1 MPDLILPAPA
11 KINRFLHI
19 VGQRPDGYHLLQTLF
34 QFIDLNDV
42 LEFTLHHSREVRLNS
57 TIPGISAAN
66 NLVLRAAQALQA
78 ASSTGQGVDI
88 SLKKQI
94 PIGAGLGGGSSD
106 AATTLLALNQLW
118 DLRLSTETLMS
129 IGVKLGADV
138 PIFIRGQSA
147 WAEGIGE
154 EFTDITLPE
163 GWIVLVLPDAQIN
176 TAEIFFDKALSRNTA
191 PCRMCASLIET
202 GHNDCEPVVRQRYPQ
217 VAEALDWLN
226 DFAPAR
232 LTGTGACIFAPVESQ
247 AAGAKIVE
255 QLPKTCKAWVLRT
268 LNRSP
273 ALDRLGS

>member
-1 MPDLILPAPA
+1 MPDLVLPAPA

-34 QFIDLNDV
+34 QFIDLSDE
-42 LEFTLHHSREVRLNS
+42 LEFTLNHSRELRLNS
-57 TIPGISAAN
+57 AIPGVSATN
-66 NLVLRAAQALQA
+66 NLVLRAAQALQNA
-78 ASSTGQGVDI
+78 NSTSWGVDI

-118 DLRLSTETLMS
+118 DLRLSTEALMS

-138 PIFIRGQSA
+138 PIFIKGQSA

-154 EFTDITLPE
+154 ELTEIELPE
-163 GWIVLVLPDAQIN
+163 DWIVLVFPDVQIN

-191 PCRMCASLIET
+191 PCRMSASLIET

-217 VAEALDWLN
+217 VAKALDWLN

-247 AAGAKIVE
+247 AAGAKILE
-255 QLPKTCKAWVLRT
+255 ELPKGCKAWVLRT

-273 ALDRLGS
+273 ALN